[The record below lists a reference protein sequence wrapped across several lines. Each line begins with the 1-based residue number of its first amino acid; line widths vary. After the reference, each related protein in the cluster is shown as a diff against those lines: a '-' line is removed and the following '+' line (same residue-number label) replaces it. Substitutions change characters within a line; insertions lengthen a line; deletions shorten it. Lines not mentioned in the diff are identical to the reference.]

1 MMGDTTRFFRRLG
14 TGFTTPLRHAAG
26 LLGRVASQAN
36 IPESEQRRRNAAV
49 GSLFMAVLRADGR
62 ETAAELAQVEAL
74 FQANFGK
81 REATR
86 IRESLDGVKQINLE
100 ECGRVLETLEREEA
114 AELVRAM
121 FELGWADGELSPDE
135 VSVIAEAA
143 RALGVDELAIEK
155 CRAEVVEE
163 RGKRSALVKSGA
175 GILVALV
182 VLAIFVF
189 TATFLK
195 SVLFGLMLA
204 YFVLPLQR
212 WYQWRF
218 FPDPRVQAVQRF
230 LHRLTSP
237 IRAVSRIVKA
247 PFQRGAKPAEPASD
261 YDRRLVQACH
271 ATMATLIFAS
281 LAIGVSLTWVSSR
294 YVASWHGRAVAKA
307 DENVSSVAASGA
319 TSTDNPHAG
328 SAANAA
334 ESNQS
339 SAKSTPETPTA
350 ESTNDEEVAAQ
361 ADASPATETHEGIA
375 WLERYRPVLERND
388 FLRLS
393 SEIVK
398 EYLSDEAKKKELLG
412 MVFHNL
418 QPLLL
423 RTSGFLSM
431 LANWL
436 LDGMMTLFF
445 FSFFLQRIAAGQ
457 SPEKGR
463 EKPTS
468 QYLVE
473 TIFASGWLP
482 AADSGA
488 IREAHVILDEILT
501 MLQTWVKGYL
511 WIIIIESALYITAFA
526 ILGVPYFPVLGI
538 LAGMTVLLPFIGP
551 LASCLLTLVVTFAF
565 QSPSVT
571 MLVLIVGVYLFNHA
585 IIEQL
590 ILFPVLVGEA
600 LGLNALET
608 IIVVLLGGLVAGLA
622 GAVFSIPVAAI
633 LKYLVPQIYRSFSR
647 PVAQAS
653 SL

>member
-1 MMGDTTRFFRRLG
+1 MIDDTTRFFRRVG
-14 TGFTTPLRHAAG
+14 TRFATPLRHAAG

-49 GSLFMAVLRADGR
+49 GALFMAVLRADGR
-62 ETAAELAQVEAL
+62 QTTAELAQIEAL

-81 REATR
+81 REAVR
-86 IRESLDGVKQINLE
+86 IRESLDGVTEINLE
-100 ECGRVLETLEREEA
+100 ECGRVLESLEREEA
-114 AELVRAM
+114 QELVRGM
-121 FELGWADGELSPDE
+121 FELGWADGELSNDE
-135 VSVIAEAA
+135 VETIAAAA
-143 RALGVDELAIEK
+143 RVLGVDEPTLQQ
-155 CRAEVVEE
+155 CRQDVFDE
-163 RGKRSALVKSGA
+163 RGKRSAIVKSGA

-212 WYQWRF
+212 WFQWRF
-218 FPDPRVQAVQRF
+218 FPNSQVQSALALLDRI
-230 LHRLTSP
+230 TSP
-237 IRAVSRIVKA
+237 FRRVYRRLKA
-247 PFQRGAKPAEPASD
+247 PFQKEKAPPSTNA
-261 YDRRLVQACH
+261 YDWQVTRACH
-271 ATMATLIFAS
+271 ATMATLVCVMVVVA
-281 LAIGVSLTWVSSR
+281 GTLTWASTR
-294 YVASWHGRAVAKA
+294 FVASWRLPQTAAA
-307 DENVSSVAASGA
+307 TASSSAQTTPPAATNSASSVPSG
-319 TSTDNPHAG
+319 PLG
-328 SAANAA
+328 
-334 ESNQS
+334 
-339 SAKSTPETPTA
+339 TP
-350 ESTNDEEVAAQ
+350 SV
-361 ADASPATETHEGIA
+361 A
-375 WLERYRPVLERND
+375 WLERYRPMLERSD

-398 EYLSDEAKKKELLG
+398 EYLTDEAKKKELLG

-423 RTSGFLSM
+423 RAGGFLSM

-436 LDGMMTLFF
+436 LDAMMTLFF

-468 QYLVE
+468 RYLVE

-482 AADSGA
+482 AADSNA
-488 IREAHVILDEILT
+488 IRDAHVILDEILT

-551 LASCLLTLVVTFAF
+551 VASCLLTLVVTFAF

-571 MLVLIVGVYLFNHA
+571 MLVLIVGVYLFNNA

-590 ILFPVLVGEA
+590 ILFPALVGEA

-622 GAVFSIPVAAI
+622 GAVFAIPVAAI
-633 LKYLVPQIYRSFSR
+633 LKYLVPQIYRSLSGTNR
-647 PVAQAS
+647 AS
-653 SL
+653 AAS